1 MLISNI
7 FHYVGV
13 ATTCYW
19 AIQLAR
25 YVYCYIRSSSL
36 PRYNPTGKDAWALIT
51 GATDGIGFGFAEELS
66 ERGFNVF
73 LHGRNRE
80 KLSRRQEE
88 LQTKFPNIKYKV
100 IVSDAANIHENINLT
115 PNEIGDANLT
125 ILVNNVGGE
134 KQSYRGLTEL
144 SYQDVRTTI
153 NTNATFMTQI
163 TRVLLPV
170 LERNGPSLVL
180 NVSSIAAYGMP
191 FVPVYSAT
199 KGFVDSFSRAL
210 DAEVKARGQDVE
222 VLAIRV
228 GSVRSQSNDVDVGLM
243 VPDSRTMAAA
253 SLERVGCGIPLI
265 FGYWGH
271 AIAGLSLDF
280 IPRPF
285 MVKMLANT
293 MDSLKKQAEER
304 QAKRN

>member
-1 MLISNI
+1 MSISNA
-7 FHYVGV
+7 FCYVGV

-19 AIQLAR
+19 MIQLAR
-25 YVYCYIRSSSL
+25 YLYCYIRPSSL
-36 PRYNPTGKDAWALIT
+36 PRYNPTGKDACALVT

-88 LQTKFPNIKYKV
+88 LQTKFPNIKYKI
-100 IVSDAANIHENINLT
+100 IVSDAANIHEDVNLI

-125 ILVNNVGGE
+125 VLVNNVGGE
-134 KQSYRGLTEL
+134 NQSYRGLTEL

-153 NTNATFMTQI
+153 NTNATFMAQL

-170 LERNGPSLVL
+170 LEKNGPSLVL

-253 SLERVGCGIPLI
+253 SLERIGCGLPLI

-293 MDSLKKQAEER
+293 MDSLKRQAEER

>member
-1 MLISNI
+1 MSISSA
-7 FHYVGV
+7 FCYVGA

-19 AIQLAR
+19 TIQLAR
-25 YVYCYIRSSSL
+25 YLYCCIRPSSL
-36 PRYNPTGKDAWALIT
+36 PRYNPTGKDAWALVT
-51 GATDGIGFGFAEELS
+51 GATGGIGFGFAEELS

-88 LQTKFPNIKYKV
+88 LQAKFPNIKYKI
-100 IVSDAANIHENINLT
+100 IVSDAADIYEDVNLI
-115 PNEIGDANLT
+115 PNEIGDAKLT
-125 ILVNNVGGE
+125 VLVNNVGGE
-134 KQSYRGLTEL
+134 TQAYRGLTEL

-170 LERNGPSLVL
+170 LEKNGPSLIL
-180 NVSSIAAYGMP
+180 NISSIAAYGMP
-191 FVPVYSAT
+191 FVPVYSGT
-199 KGFVDSFSRAL
+199 KGFVESFSRAL

-228 GSVRSQSNDVDVGLM
+228 GSVRSQSNDVDVGLL

-253 SLERVGCGIPLI
+253 SLERVGCGLPLI

-271 AIAGLSLDF
+271 AIAGVSLDF
-280 IPRPF
+280 SPRSF
-285 MVKMLANT
+285 MIKMLANT